1 MFSSLSP
8 CLLFSLSPCPCFSHR
23 QIDAHRSPF
32 SFLTLHFHL
41 AAVFFDDLLSDHH
54 SQSGAVTLG
63 RVEGLEQTL
72 FGLGGH
78 THATIDYADH
88 QFPAIA
94 VGLGGR
100 RRAVTADVTSLQ
112 FYAAVLR
119 RRFDGV
125 DEEVEKDFSQLL
137 RVVLP
142 LR

>member
-32 SFLTLHFHL
+32 SFLTFHFHL

-54 SQSGAVTLG
+54 PQSGAVTLG
-63 RVEGLEQTL
+63 RVKGLEQTL

-78 THATIDYADH
+78 THAAIDDADH
-88 QFPAIA
+88 QLPALA

-100 RRAVTADVTSLQ
+100 VR
-112 FYAAVLR
+112 AAV
-119 RRFDGV
+119 GNV
-125 DEEVEKDFSQLL
+125 TG
-137 RVVLP
+137 
-142 LR
+142 

>member
-1 MFSSLSP
+1 MTVALHYFISSL
-8 CLLFSLSPCPCFSHR
+8 SHR
-23 QIDAHRSPF
+23 QINAHRSPF
-32 SFLTLHFHL
+32 SFLTLNFYL

-54 SQSGAVTLG
+54 PQTGAVTLG

-78 THATIDYADH
+78 THAAIDDADH
-88 QFPAIA
+88 QLPAIA

-100 RRAVTADVTSLQ
+100 GRAVTANVTGLQ
-112 FYAAVLR
+112 FDAAVLR